1 MTNERFIELFDKSQN
16 GDLSGSEAIEWNE
29 WIGQSEHNR
38 EMVERLHDQ
47 EYLKRTTSLLAKAR
61 LEDWQNILEKHPE
74 LKPEGTHIK
83 HRNSVRLI
91 RVWIAAA
98 AAVLLIVLTTYWFFN
113 NKAADQKLAT
123 TSKEQMQDIG
133 PPDNTKARIT
143 LANGQEVALDTLT
156 SGVLAM
162 QGKVNVVKTSDG
174 QVAYK
179 GAAGSGQS
187 GEVAYNTLTNPRGS
201 KVVTINLSDGTTIW
215 LNSESTLRYP
225 VVFNGNDRRV
235 ELTGEAYFEVAP
247 SFIKSG
253 KKRPFYVTANKVA
266 VEVLGTHFNVNNYV
280 DESTTK
286 VTLLEGSVKVAIG
299 NRQSAIGN
307 NNTVILKPGEQAIAV
322 ASHSPRLR
330 DATYG
335 QALTIDHSPD
345 LDQVMAW
352 KNNTF
357 YFDGENLQAI
367 MKQLSRFYNVDVEY
381 EGSIPNKRFGGMISR
396 NKNLNEVLSVLEL
409 SGVHFRVEGK
419 KIIVL
424 K

>member
-1 MTNERFIELFDKSQN
+1 MTNERFIELFDKNQN

-74 LKPEGTHIK
+74 LKPEEMVIK
-83 HRNSVRLI
+83 RRNSVRLI
-91 RVWIAAA
+91 RIWIAAA

-123 TSKEQMQDIG
+123 TSKKQMQDIG
-133 PPDNTKARIT
+133 PPDNAKARIT
-143 LANGQEVALDTLT
+143 LANGQVIALDTLA
-156 SGVLAM
+156 SGVLAL

-179 GAAGSGQS
+179 GAAGNGPS

-201 KVVTINLSDGTTIW
+201 KVVSINLSDGTIIW
-215 LNSESTLRYP
+215 LNSESSLRYP
-225 VVFNGNDRRV
+225 VVFNSNDRRV

-247 SFIKSG
+247 SFVKSG
-253 KKRPFYVTANKVA
+253 KKRPFHVTANKVT
-266 VEVLGTHFNVNNYV
+266 VEVLGTHFNVNAYG
-280 DESTTK
+280 DEEAVKT
-286 VTLLEGSVKVAIG
+286 TLLEGKVRVVNEAGSKKYEVGSKKIE
-299 NRQSAIGN
+299 
-307 NNTVILKPGEQAIAV
+307 VILNPGQQAVVELSRSESGLLTIN
-322 ASHSPRLR
+322 HSPV
-330 DATYG
+330 
-335 QALTIDHSPD
+335 IDK
-345 LDQVMAW
+345 VMAW

-357 YFDGENLQAI
+357 YFDGETLQAI

-381 EGSIPNKRFGGMISR
+381 EGSIPDKRFGGMISR

-409 SGVHFRVEGK
+409 SGVHFRIEGK